1 MKSAHP
7 SGTRLRVANLLDD
20 CSLGGVT
27 RALGVFEAEAL
38 AQIADAST
46 IVVPPT
52 AMVAPRITA
61 DVIITHFPP
70 NWRRLALLAS
80 LKLRN
85 PKARIIHVEHSYTR
99 AWEAMHVPS
108 TPRFRAMLWLAMRL
122 VDQIVCVSHAQA
134 EWLQE
139 AAGIN
144 ADRITVI
151 HPYAENPGL
160 ADLPLPEPGERLQIG
175 AYGRFCEQKGFDVL
189 IAAFRKGWF
198 PNCDLVLG
206 GFGEDKLRLRALAG
220 NCPAIRFTGKVDDVA
235 TFLQSCDVIA
245 VPSRWEAYGM
255 VANEA
260 REAGRPIMVAPVDG
274 LIEQA
279 ADAGQVV
286 DFTDEASIEAAL
298 GTMWSANLHDIARE
312 ARASV
317 RNCHETRLMQW
328 CALLQSVPA
337 TPRREGQ
344 PLKAANA
351 LPAPSPSA
359 FPCAPHRPTAQHRP
373 APRPDAVDR
382 RRARSAYRHSP
393 RRNPY

>member
-1 MKSAHP
+1 MTSALAP
-7 SGTRLRVANLLDD
+7 TTRLRVANLLDD

-38 AQIADAST
+38 CQIAEAST
-46 IVVPPT
+46 IVVPPAT
-52 AMVAPRITA
+52 MVAPRIAA

-99 AWEAMHVPS
+99 AWEAIHVAS
-108 TPRFRAMLWLAMRL
+108 KSRFRAMLWLAMRL

-139 AAGIN
+139 AAGIS

-151 HPYAENPGL
+151 HPHAENPGL

-175 AYGRFCEQKGFDVL
+175 AYGRFCEQKGFDIL

-198 PNCDLVLG
+198 PDCDLVLG
-206 GFGEDKLRLRALAG
+206 GFGEDKMKLRALAG

-235 TFLQSCDVIA
+235 TFLQACDVVA

-260 REAGRPIMVAPVDG
+260 REAGRPILVAPVDG

-279 ADAGQVV
+279 AGAGEVV
-286 DFTDEASIEAAL
+286 DFTDGESIEAAL
-298 GTMWSANLHDIARE
+298 GALWPANLRELARQ

-317 RNCHETRLMQW
+317 RNCHEVRLMQW
-328 CALLQSVPA
+328 SALLRSAPAKSQSEKRPA
-337 TPRREGQ
+337 VMRT
-344 PLKAANA
+344 
-351 LPAPSPSA
+351 
-359 FPCAPHRPTAQHRP
+359 APH
-373 APRPDAVDR
+373 
-382 RRARSAYRHSP
+382 
-393 RRNPY
+393 

>member
-1 MKSAHP
+1 MTHVHP
-7 SGTRLRVANLLDD
+7 CGTRLRVANLLDD

-38 AQIADAST
+38 SQIAEAST
-46 IVVPPT
+46 IVVPPAT
-52 AMVAPRITA
+52 MVAPRIAA

-85 PKARIIHVEHSYTR
+85 PTARIIHVEHSYTR
-99 AWEAMHVPS
+99 AWEASHVPGR
-108 TPRFRAMLWLAMRL
+108 PRFRAMLWLAMRL
-122 VDQIVCVSHAQA
+122 VDQIVCVSQAQA

-139 AAGIN
+139 AARIS

-175 AYGRFCEQKGFDVL
+175 AYGRFCEQKGFDIL

-198 PNCDLVLG
+198 PDCDLVLG
-206 GFGEDKLRLRALAG
+206 GFGEDKMRLRALAG

-235 TFLQSCDVIA
+235 TFLQSCDVVA

-274 LIEQA
+274 LVEQA
-279 ADAGQVV
+279 AGAGEVV
-286 DFTDEASIEAAL
+286 DFTDEESIEAAL
-298 GTMWSANLHDIARE
+298 CELWPPNLRKIAE
-312 ARASV
+312 QARASV
-317 RNCHETRLMQW
+317 RNCHEVRLMQW
-328 CALLQSVPA
+328 SALLRSGPA
-337 TPRREGQ
+337 KPHSEPR
-344 PLKAANA
+344 PAALKAA
-351 LPAPSPSA
+351 
-359 FPCAPHRPTAQHRP
+359 RQ
-373 APRPDAVDR
+373 
-382 RRARSAYRHSP
+382 
-393 RRNPY
+393 